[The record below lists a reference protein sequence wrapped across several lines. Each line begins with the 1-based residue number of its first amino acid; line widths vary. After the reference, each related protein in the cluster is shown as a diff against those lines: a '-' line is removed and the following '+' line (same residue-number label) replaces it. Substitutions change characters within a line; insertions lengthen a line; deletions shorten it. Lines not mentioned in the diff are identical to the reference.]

1 MWRIVL
7 LCILLNIPAANA
19 QEQTQDSTASDNT
32 NAEQNQKD
40 EEIETPETFDPT
52 EKISEDYA
60 IPFPVDI

>member
-19 QEQTQDSTASDNT
+19 QEQTQDSTASDKT